1 MTQELTHNYDLRD
14 GYEHILS
21 GKVRDLF
28 RTPQERILMVTSDRI
43 SAYDWV
49 LPTEIPDK
57 GRILNLIS
65 QWWFA
70 QLQGLVF
77 NHTTTSKVP
86 KSVIGRAVVCEP
98 LEMFP
103 VECVVRG
110 YLAGSGYAD
119 YVTTRKI
126 SGNGLPPGLKEG
138 ALLPKPLFT
147 PATKAPVGEHD
158 ENITYDDVIVEL
170 GQEEAQELK
179 RLSTAVYEYAA
190 EISSRKGLIL
200 ADTKCEFG
208 VALGGKYQGQIILGD
223 EILTPDSFR
232 YWEKELWN
240 PGGPQPSFDKQFVR
254 DWLSS
259 PESGWDKN
267 SGEAP
272 PPLPDE
278 IVTKTRTKYVEA
290 YERIT
295 GEKFE

>member
-1 MTQELTHNYDLRD
+1 MTQQLAHNYDLPD

-86 KSVIGRAVVCEP
+86 KSVTGRAVVCEP

-110 YLAGSGYAD
+110 YLAGSGYSD
-119 YVTTRKI
+119 YLATRKI

-147 PATKAPVGEHD
+147 PATKAPLGQHD

-223 EILTPDSFR
+223 EVLTPDSSR

-278 IVTKTRTKYVEA
+278 IVEKTRAKYVEA